1 MLRRRLVPLALIAVW
16 LLTPRADSAARGI
29 PGKLDD
35 AAFWRLVET
44 SSEPGGSFPSDNFVS
59 NELLFQTVIPRLTTA
74 VKPGGV
80 YIGVGPDQNFTYI
93 AALRPK
99 IAFIVDIRRGNL
111 LQHLLYK
118 AVIELSPTRADFLA
132 RLFSVTKPADA
143 GAGITATALIDAF
156 AGRTSST
163 EQFETNF
170 REIVDRLERVHRFA
184 LSDEDEAGLSYIYR
198 TFARFGP
205 SISYASPA
213 GSLMPFPPGQTMVIN
228 SPYPTYGELMTATD
242 GQGVNRAYLA
252 SDDNYRVLRDMHAR
266 NLIVPVVGDFAGDK
280 ALKAIGAYIRER
292 GATVSVFYTSNVE
305 QYLFQNNVWHEY
317 YDNVAS
323 LPLDPGALFIRAYFP
338 CNVARTVTTRFGNG
352 CAMLPNIP
360 PSALAM
366 RLPSATLL
374 APIKGD
380 LTAVKSGSVQQ
391 YFDLVELSK

>member
-16 LLTPRADSAARGI
+16 LLTPRADIAARGI

-305 QYLFQNNVWHEY
+305 QYLF
-317 YDNVAS
+317 
-323 LPLDPGALFIRAYFP
+323 
-338 CNVARTVTTRFGNG
+338 
-352 CAMLPNIP
+352 
-360 PSALAM
+360 
-366 RLPSATLL
+366 
-374 APIKGD
+374 
-380 LTAVKSGSVQQ
+380 
-391 YFDLVELSK
+391 